1 MKKTNTTILKRL
13 KIKKNNFFFIKKQ
26 GYKHLIRKKNK
37 NIRNLFKK
45 DHQINK
51 FIKKKIIKIIL

>member
-13 KIKKNNFFFIKKQ
+13 KKNSNKVFFIKKA

-37 NIRNLFKK
+37 NIKHLFKK
-45 DHQINK
+45 KYKINK
-51 FIKKKIIKIIL
+51 VIEKKIIKIIL